1 MFILLRYG
9 CCLCAWQ
16 PGPAQGGAVV
26 IFAKIVRLFWNRIKD
41 TSMLYKKIYYVN
53 FINGILINFDWKYL
67 KKYAS

>member
-1 MFILLRYG
+1 M
-9 CCLCAWQ
+9 CLAARAGSGRCSRNICKDRAITLE
-16 PGPAQGGAVV
+16 P
-26 IFAKIVRLFWNRIKD
+26 FKD